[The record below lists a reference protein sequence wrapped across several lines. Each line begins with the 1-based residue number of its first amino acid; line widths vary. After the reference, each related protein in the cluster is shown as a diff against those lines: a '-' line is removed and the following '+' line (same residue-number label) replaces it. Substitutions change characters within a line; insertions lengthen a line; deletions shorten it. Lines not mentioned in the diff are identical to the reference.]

1 MFVISRAS
9 INYTEENLT
18 KLELYLQHKTL
29 LLTPKTQTLLLS
41 TTQARVLKKS
51 SGENSSAKYTT
62 PLPSGFLAGY
72 VCFRC

>member
-1 MFVISRAS
+1 MYVACLSLSLHLLMFVISRAS

-41 TTQARVLKKS
+41 ST
-51 SGENSSAKYTT
+51 
-62 PLPSGFLAGY
+62 
-72 VCFRC
+72 